1 MRKVKVNVKV
11 MYFIYNNCFFTFMIF
26 LLIVYHLQNVKTI
39 EYFHSI
45 IILIPLLKNVLD
57 GLSTYGSYGFQI
69 PNNDEN
75 ILGKNLH

>member
-1 MRKVKVNVKV
+1 LRSS
-11 MYFIYNNCFFTFMIF
+11 
-26 LLIVYHLQNVKTI
+26 LLALHLHSVRQHNHVTANHLYHLNI
-39 EYFHSI
+39 EYFYSI